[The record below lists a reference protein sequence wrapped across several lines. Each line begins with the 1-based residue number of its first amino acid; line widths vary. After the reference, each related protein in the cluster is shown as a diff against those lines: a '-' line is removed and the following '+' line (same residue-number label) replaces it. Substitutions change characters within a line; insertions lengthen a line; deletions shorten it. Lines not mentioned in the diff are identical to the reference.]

1 MKYRK
6 PSAEVDFYSMMSHQQ
21 TVTQTLR
28 GINKLNE
35 VIDWEMFREELESIM
50 GYGKR
55 DWSKGGRPPYD
66 PVLMFKVLVLQKYH
80 GLSDEQS
87 ETQNRDRLSFMGF
100 LGLHL
105 GDAIPDA
112 RTIWDFKQ
120 ALEREGRE
128 GSRRLFK
135 QFERKLTE
143 VGMIGR
149 EGSMVDASFV
159 EAPRQRNSR
168 EENAQIKERKRP
180 KGYGQASAK
189 GRQKDCDARW
199 AKKNGQRYYGYKNHV
214 KVDAKSKLVMD
225 FETTAANVH
234 DSQMFKEL
242 VDEKDEAVLADSAYL
257 SESAREH
264 LLKCDCE
271 DFIQLKS
278 YRNRRLSEAQKRTN
292 KLRSRI
298 RVRVEHVFGRMSQ
311 LAMDRLRT
319 IGMVRARQ
327 HNGLSSLVY
336 NMDRYVYLMR

>member
-1 MKYRK
+1 MKYRE

-21 TVTQTLR
+21 KVTQTLR
-28 GINKLNE
+28 GINKLSE
-35 VIDWEMFREELESIM
+35 VIDWEIFREELESIM
-50 GYGKR
+50 GYEKR

-87 ETQNRDRLSFMGF
+87 ETQIRDRLSFMGF

-105 GDAIPDA
+105 GDTIPDA

-128 GSRRLFK
+128 GTRRLFK

-159 EAPRQRNSR
+159 EAPGQRNSR

-180 KGYGQASAK
+180 EGYGQASAK

-225 FETTAANVH
+225 F
-234 DSQMFKEL
+234 
-242 VDEKDEAVLADSAYL
+242 
-257 SESAREH
+257 
-264 LLKCDCE
+264 
-271 DFIQLKS
+271 
-278 YRNRRLSEAQKRTN
+278 
-292 KLRSRI
+292 
-298 RVRVEHVFGRMSQ
+298 
-311 LAMDRLRT
+311 
-319 IGMVRARQ
+319 
-327 HNGLSSLVY
+327 
-336 NMDRYVYLMR
+336 